1 MLRPYF
7 HGAGVSI
14 PVMPTALPG
23 LRLPLGR
30 RRLGPGAAVA
40 IFVHAAIV
48 GALLIHGRELARRG
62 PPGGGSRAP
71 SGGVNFF
78 AIPGAAPA
86 AVDVAPP
93 LRLTVSDV
101 ATLRR
106 IQVELPPLE
115 PLRTTVSAPLQDYRV
130 VGDGGGGGGA
140 GPGATAGSG
149 AGMGTGTGSEAGYIF
164 PASPR
169 TAILPPP
176 GQVPGSVAGHT
187 LRVKFWVATD
197 GRVTRVEVNPPI
209 ADGAYSREFQQRM
222 MAYQFYPAHT
232 RDGQSVA
239 GVVTISVRI
248 GH

>member
-1 MLRPYF
+1 M
-7 HGAGVSI
+7 
-14 PVMPTALPG
+14 
-23 LRLPLGR
+23 
-30 RRLGPGAAVA
+30 
-40 IFVHAAIV
+40 HAAIV

-62 PPGGGSRAP
+62 PQAGGSRP
-71 SGGVNFF
+71 PGGRVNFF
-78 AIPGAAPA
+78 AIPAGAPA

-93 LRLTVSDV
+93 LRLTVSDLAV
-101 ATLRR
+101 LRR
-106 IQVELPPLE
+106 IQVELPPIE
-115 PLRTTVSAPLQDYRV
+115 PLRTTVSAPLLDYRV
-130 VGDGGGGGGA
+130 VAGGGGGA
-140 GPGATAGSG
+140 GGGGDGGMSPG
-149 AGMGTGTGSEAGYIF
+149 AGMGTGTGIEAGYIF

-176 GQVPGSVAGHT
+176 GQAPGSVAGHT

-209 ADGAYSREFQQRM
+209 VDGAYSREFQQRM

-239 GVVTISVRI
+239 SVVTISVRI

>member
-1 MLRPYF
+1 
-7 HGAGVSI
+7 
-14 PVMPTALPG
+14 MPTALPG

-30 RRLGPGAAVA
+30 RRLGPGAALA
-40 IFVHAAIV
+40 LFVHAAIV
-48 GALLIHGRELARRG
+48 GALLIYGRELARRG
-62 PPGGGSRAP
+62 PLAGGSRAP

-93 LRLTVSDV
+93 PRLTVSDLS
-101 ATLRR
+101 ALRR

-130 VGDGGGGGGA
+130 VGDGGGGGA
-140 GPGATAGSG
+140 GPGAAPGTG
-149 AGMGTGTGSEAGYIF
+149 AGMGTGTGSEAGYIV

-176 GQVPGSVAGHT
+176 GQAPGSVAGHT
-187 LRVKFWVATD
+187 LRVRFWVATD
-197 GRVTRVEVNPPI
+197 GRVTRVEVDPPI
-209 ADGAYSREFQQRM
+209 VDGAYSREFQQRM

-232 RDGQSVA
+232 RDGQIVASVD
-239 GVVTISVRI
+239 TITIHI
-248 GH
+248 GR